1 MIRRPA
7 RPHDHAGALGAA
19 AKPFGD
25 SAKSLA
31 TRGACIRAIPAFL
44 TIAWTILAASGSA
57 IAQQVPK
64 PQTPVDPA
72 PPSSMPAAPA
82 APVPVSPQR
91 SAPALVNLGAVFA
104 GENKVIPAG
113 LVWRILRDDD
123 QGRPQIVQRSDAA
136 NPSLSL
142 PPGSY
147 IVHATYGFASASKR
161 ITLRAGDTT
170 NERLIIGAG
179 ALRLSAA
186 IGGIPIAPARVTF
199 SIFVP
204 IGNDLEGRLVQ
215 ANVRPGDLVRVPE
228 GNYHIVSSYG
238 DTNAI
243 IRTDLRVDSGRI
255 TDATIAHRAAT
266 VTLKLVTAPGGEALA
281 GTAFSVLTPGGDVIR
296 EAIGAFPQV
305 ILAEGDYVVIARQD
319 NRVHTREFKV
329 ETGLDRDIEVVAR

>member
-1 MIRRPA
+1 MGAARQSWPAHARLVRAVLAAAFAVTLTARTLPA
-7 RPHDHAGALGAA
+7 RAQIEQP
-19 AKPFGD
+19 P
-25 SAKSLA
+25 
-31 TRGACIRAIPAFL
+31 AIP
-44 TIAWTILAASGSA
+44 
-57 IAQQVPK
+57 
-64 PQTPVDPA
+64 
-72 PPSSMPAAPA
+72 SSPAPA
-82 APVPVSPQR
+82 APLAPTPLAPGLAPFTPGAQR
-91 SAPALVNLGAVFA
+91 SAQAQVNLSAVFA
-104 GENKVIPAG
+104 GETKVIPAG
-113 LVWRILRDDD
+113 LVWRVLRDDD
-123 QGRPQIVQRSDAA
+123 FGRPQIVQRSDAP

-161 ITLRAGDTT
+161 ITLRAGDST

-228 GNYHIVSSYG
+228 GNYHIVSNYG

-243 IRTDLRVDSGRI
+243 TRTDLRVDSGRV

-266 VTLKLVTAPGGEALA
+266 VTLKLVTAPGSEALA

-319 NRVHTREFKV
+319 NRVYTHEFRV

>member
-1 MIRRPA
+1 VPE
-7 RPHDHAGALGAA
+7 
-19 AKPFGD
+19 
-25 SAKSLA
+25 
-31 TRGACIRAIPAFL
+31 
-44 TIAWTILAASGSA
+44 SG
-57 IAQQVPK
+57 V
-64 PQTPVDPA
+64 
-72 PPSSMPAAPA
+72 
-82 APVPVSPQR
+82 QR
-91 SAPALVNLGAVFA
+91 STQALVNLSAVFA
-104 GENKVIPAG
+104 GETKTIPAG
-113 LVWRILRDDD
+113 LVWRVLRDDD
-123 QGRPQIVQRSDAA
+123 QGRPLIVQRSNAP
-136 NPSLSL
+136 NPALSL

-161 ITLRAGDTT
+161 ITLRAGDSA

-228 GNYHIVSSYG
+228 GNYHIVSNYG

-243 IRTDLRVDSGRI
+243 TRTDLRVDSGRV

-266 VTLKLVTAPGGEALA
+266 VTLKLVTTPGGEALA

-319 NRVHTREFKV
+319 SRVYTQEFRV